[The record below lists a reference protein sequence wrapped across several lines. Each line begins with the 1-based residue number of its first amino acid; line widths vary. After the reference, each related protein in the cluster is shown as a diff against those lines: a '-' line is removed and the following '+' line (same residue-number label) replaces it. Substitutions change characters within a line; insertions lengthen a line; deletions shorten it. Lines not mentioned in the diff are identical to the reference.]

1 MHLIYDIYTEPG
13 KEARHIWIIFR
24 QINVNCAIIYIL
36 YVASTKMLKKGKH
49 MKTRKLGTLEVSEIG
64 MGCMGFG
71 DASRGQHS
79 WTIDEEHTRE
89 IIRRGLDLGVNFYD
103 TAIAYQSGTSEQF
116 VGRALRDFAKRDEVV
131 VATKFLPRT
140 PEEIEQGISGWKHIE
155 NMINTSLQNLGMDHV
170 DLYIYHMWDW
180 NTPIYDILDGL
191 SRVVKAGKARYIGIS
206 NCFAWQLAKAN
217 ALAEKE
223 GFAKFISV
231 QGHYNLIFR
240 EEEREMVPY
249 CKEENIALTPYSA
262 LASGRLSRLP
272 GESATKRAV
281 EDSYA
286 KFKYDATADQDNV
299 IIRRVAELA
308 EKHGVSMTEVSLAWL
323 LTKVTSP
330 VVGAT
335 KFHHI
340 EGAAKAVDLEL
351 SDEELSYLEEP
362 YVPHPLAGVMAQNRP
377 AASKEKHV
385 WSTGDQKIRAE
396 K

>member
-1 MHLIYDIYTEPG
+1 MKYTQLG
-13 KEARHIWIIFR
+13 
-24 QINVNCAIIYIL
+24 NSN
-36 YVASTKMLKKGKH
+36 LK
-49 MKTRKLGTLEVSEIG
+49 VSRIC

-71 DASRGQHS
+71 DAQRGQHS
-79 WTIDEEHTRE
+79 WTLDEEHSRD
-89 IIRRGLDLGVNFYD
+89 IIKRGLELGVNFYD

-140 PEEIEQGISGWKHIE
+140 PEEIESGISGQQHIE
-155 NMINTSLQNLGMDHV
+155 NMIDTSLKNLGTDYV

-191 SRVVKAGKARYIGIS
+191 NRIVKAGKARYIGIS

-223 GFAKFISV
+223 GFAKFVSV

-249 CKEENIALTPYSA
+249 CDEENIALTPYSA

-272 GESATKRAV
+272 GEGGPKRAA

-299 IIRRVAELA
+299 IIGRVAELA

-351 SDEELSYLEEP
+351 SGEELAYLEEP
-362 YVPHPLAGVMAQNRP
+362 YVPHPLSGVMAQNKP

-385 WSTGDQKIRAE
+385 WSTGDQKIVR
-396 K
+396 